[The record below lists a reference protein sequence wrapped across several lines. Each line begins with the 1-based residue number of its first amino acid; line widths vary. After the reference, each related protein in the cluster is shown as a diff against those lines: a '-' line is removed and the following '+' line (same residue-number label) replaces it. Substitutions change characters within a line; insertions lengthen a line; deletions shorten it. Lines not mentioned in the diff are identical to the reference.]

1 MLWYGNG
8 CVPDYHMMMYTSERV
23 FKIPLLSPLD
33 RYDAHGV
40 YSKEGAGAKSIQEEL
55 EKS

>member
-1 MLWYGNG
+1 
-8 CVPDYHMMMYTSERV
+8 MMMYTSERV